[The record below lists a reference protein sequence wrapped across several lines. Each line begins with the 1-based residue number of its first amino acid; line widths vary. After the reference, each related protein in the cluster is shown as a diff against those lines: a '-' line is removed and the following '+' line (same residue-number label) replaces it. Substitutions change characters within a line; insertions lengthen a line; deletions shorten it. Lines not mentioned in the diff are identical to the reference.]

1 MPTAADKR
9 RDLKSNRARERER
22 YESVKIDNQ
31 SEREGES
38 KRGREEVRG
47 PAHWIGV

>member
-31 SEREGES
+31 SERGG
-38 KRGREEVRG
+38 RAREEERKCG
-47 PAHWIGV
+47 APHTG